1 MKATISKKNFLKSM
15 DSLPEEISVDQLID
29 RILLLQK
36 IEQGIRDGEEGNVIS
51 EEEMMYKMKKWLK

>member
-15 DSLPEEISVDQLID
+15 DTLPEEISVDQLID

-36 IEQGIRDGEEGNVIS
+36 IEQGLKDEEEGNFIS
-51 EEEMMYKMKKWLK
+51 EDEMAEKIKKWLK

>member
-15 DSLPEEISVDQLID
+15 DTLPEEISVDQLID

-36 IEQGIRDGEEGNVIS
+36 IEQGLKDGEEGNIIS
-51 EEEMMYKMKKWLK
+51 DDDMTKEMKKWLK